1 MNFEY
6 LNQMIKYIEDNLT
19 EIPVLLQSGKE
30 KEASDV
36 VKNFAECFDNFCKA
50 VTLFCCQS

>member
-19 EIPVLLQSGKE
+19 ENVNGDAEFWHTSWKKVCYVLDLMIK
-30 KEASDV
+30 K
-36 VKNFAECFDNFCKA
+36 KF
-50 VTLFCCQS
+50 